1 METFPV
7 MLPRENL
14 HAPETLPGWWGV
26 FRWTEE
32 TARLRPANP
41 GGTVVARLILGAGPG
56 RTVPLLLQTDTSR
69 FRFVVHAAPR
79 TYHLLLPPASGQRLH
94 LSLTAPTIQEDGRS
108 LGVMVGN
115 LRVSGG
121 GTPPSSVVLALLA
134 ATFAAVVLGERISAT
149 QLFWKASII
158 LLLQVIVLLWQIA
171 GGWQYALFVPALW
184 LFAFAS
190 LLATFLDR
198 HMPGSLQPASHDVD
212 QPTSRQPVPRRVLLL
227 LLLLAL
233 LVRLPWLAAPDPV
246 GDMEL
251 AARRMGFLH
260 TEGLAG
266 AYIYDGDYMPLRLY
280 LLAGL
285 SKLNVLSGGDFHDP
299 LPAATKTL
307 IKLPGLLA
315 DLATLVVMVYFLHAK
330 SGNQGGIS
338 GTMQRKRFTIPLLY
352 ALSPP
357 VWMNVAWW
365 GQVDALLL
373 LPLLLMVL
381 VLDRSDGRWSWF
393 CWIVAFLIKPQ
404 AIIFA
409 PLLYFATLR
418 LHGARGFIQG
428 ATISTGVFSLGS
440 LPLVLAGQGPGLAQA
455 YFGSVGRFPKLN
467 IGAYNLWY
475 LLTGGASGDDQQ
487 LLLGLLSYRTI
498 GLLLMAGAALLV
510 AASLLRRADQQT
522 RLLSAGVL
530 ALSFFVLPTQIH
542 ERYLFLGLVFLAL
555 CIGYHHLFVL
565 PYSILV
571 FSALLNILGTLD
583 GFVPLATPF
592 IAASPLPFLCA
603 LANILVLIALFV
615 VLLQQVQ
622 NTGSTLRHQPVC
634 TQSSRPEQA

>member
-1 METFPV
+1 
-7 MLPRENL
+7 
-14 HAPETLPGWWGV
+14 
-26 FRWTEE
+26 
-32 TARLRPANP
+32 
-41 GGTVVARLILGAGPG
+41 
-56 RTVPLLLQTDTSR
+56 
-69 FRFVVHAAPR
+69 
-79 TYHLLLPPASGQRLH
+79 
-94 LSLTAPTIQEDGRS
+94 
-108 LGVMVGN
+108 MVGN

-121 GTPPSSVVLALLA
+121 GMPPSSVVLALLA
-134 ATFAAVVLGERISAT
+134 ATCAAVVLGERISTTRGSAHI
-149 QLFWKASII
+149 WKASNI
-158 LLLQVIVLLWQIA
+158 LLLQVAVLLWQIA

-184 LFAFAS
+184 LFTFAS
-190 LLATFLDR
+190 LLAALLDR
-198 HMPGSLQPASHDVD
+198 QSYRFTNRRVQGDSVGKCGFSGRDIARNVSPTASIRGIRGIRGSCPDTTTRVQAKQGSAAAPLPRGEGGGVKELPGEKPVTFAHM
-212 QPTSRQPVPRRVLLL
+212 QPVPLFPLLL
-227 LLLLAL
+227 LLLFAL

-260 TEGLAG
+260 AEGLAG

-285 SKLNVLSGGDFHDP
+285 SKLNVLFGGEFHDP
-299 LPAATKTL
+299 LPAVTKTL

-330 SGNQGGIS
+330 WGNQAGSS
-338 GTMQRKRFTIPLLY
+338 GRIQRKCFTIPLLY

-381 VLDRSDGRWSWF
+381 VLDRSDGRWSWL
-393 CWIVAFLIKPQ
+393 CWGIALLIKPQ

-418 LHGARGFIQG
+418 LHGARGFVPG
-428 ATISTGVFSLGS
+428 ATISTGIFSLVS
-440 LPLVLAGQGPGLAQA
+440 LPLILAEQGPGLAQA
-455 YFGSVGRFPKLN
+455 YLGSVGRFPKLN

-487 LLLGLLSYRTI
+487 LLFGLLSYRTI

-510 AASLLRRADQQT
+510 AAGLLRRADQQT
-522 RLLSAGVL
+522 RLLAAGVL

-542 ERYLFLGLVFLAL
+542 ERYLFLVLVFLAL
-555 CIGYHHLFVL
+555 CIGYHTLFVL

-571 FSALLNILGTLD
+571 CSALLNILGTLD

-622 NTGSTLRHQPVC
+622 NTGSTLSHQPVC
-634 TQSSRPEQA
+634 TQSARPEQA